1 MKKNKKS
8 VASLYIFGLLLLG
21 LAFFRSYKIAGIL
34 SALVLITFWIYFAY
48 INIRL
53 VLKYIY
59 LFIAMGGHAV
69 GNLMCDYIPVYLVEL
84 GTNSKY
90 VGSFSLLA
98 LLYWISSI
106 SLRYID
112 SVVERNINKR
122 KKYNYKSNT
131 ISLTKV
137 LKKLSPSMVF
147 VIGLVYW
154 IIVFRKPSFLLDVN
168 RFGYASL
175 MPNWLYK
182 IRTIPILFSPIVY
195 LSVIDNSK
203 GTHNNMKKMRKI
215 IITFL
220 PFILFSFWIGNK
232 YGMFINLLV
241 AFLIP
246 LAGKIN
252 YSRIRFKAILKIGLY
267 VICGLAFILIMYWHV
282 RGNNFLQMG
291 IKFTTRL
298 SQQGELWWA
307 VVDKEDWLG
316 SHFTDIDQEL
326 TSVARSFIT
335 GGSEK
340 TYGVYRLMN
349 IYGNHSYLERYYDV
363 DMRLSAQGFE
373 LYFYYLGIFAYV
385 LFPLITNVIHSLITN
400 LYANAVHTRSLS
412 AIVYLRMLIVIHTAI
427 TQGDWYRLTSLLD
440 LMLIMFLLYDIVLR
454 RYYRTR
460 KENI

>member
-8 VASLYIFGLLLLG
+8 VASLYIFGLLLLV

-34 SALVLITFWIYFAY
+34 SALVLFTFWIYFAY
-48 INIRL
+48 LNIRL
-53 VLKYIY
+53 VLKYVYI
-59 LFIAMGGHAV
+59 FIAMGAYAT
-69 GNLMCDYIPVYLVEL
+69 GNLMCEYIPVYLVEL
-84 GTNSKY
+84 GTDSKY

-106 SLRYID
+106 SLRHID
-112 SVVERNINKR
+112 SVVERKINKR
-122 KKYNYKSNT
+122 KRYNYKSSA

-137 LKKLSPSMVF
+137 LKKLSLSVVF
-147 VIGLVYW
+147 VIGFVYW
-154 IIVFRKPSFLLDVN
+154 LIVFRKPSFLLEIN

-195 LSVIDNSK
+195 LAVMDNGK
-203 GTHNNMKKMRKI
+203 GNRSKKMRKI

-220 PFILFSFWIGNK
+220 PFTLFSFWIGNK
-232 YGMFINLLV
+232 YGIFINLLV

-246 LAGKIN
+246 LAGRID
-252 YSRIRFKAILKIGLY
+252 YSRIRFKAILHTGLC
-267 VICGLAFILIMYWHV
+267 VVCALTFILIMYWHL
-282 RGNNFLQMG
+282 RGNNFLQIG
-291 IKFTTRL
+291 VKFTTRL

-307 VVDKEDWLG
+307 VVDKQDWLG

-335 GGSEK
+335 SGREK

-349 IYGNHSYLERYYDV
+349 IYGNHSYLKRYYDV

-385 LFPLITNVIHSLITN
+385 LFPLITNFIYALITN

-412 AIVYLRMLIVIHTAI
+412 AIVYLRMLIVIQTALA
-427 TQGDWYRLTSLLD
+427 QGDWYRLTSSLD

-454 RYYRTR
+454 RYYRIR
-460 KENI
+460 KENV

>member
-8 VASLYIFGLLLLG
+8 VASLYIFGLLLLV

-34 SALVLITFWIYFAY
+34 SALVLFTFWIYFAY
-48 INIRL
+48 LNIRL
-53 VLKYIY
+53 VLKYVYI
-59 LFIAMGGHAV
+59 FIAMGAYAT
-69 GNLMCDYIPVYLVEL
+69 GNLMCEYIPVYLVEL
-84 GTNSKY
+84 GTDSKY

-106 SLRYID
+106 SLRHID
-112 SVVERNINKR
+112 SVVERKINKR
-122 KKYNYKSNT
+122 KRYNYKSSA

-137 LKKLSPSMVF
+137 LKKLSLSVVF
-147 VIGLVYW
+147 VIGFVYW
-154 IIVFRKPSFLLDVN
+154 LIVFRKPSFLLEIN

-195 LSVIDNSK
+195 LAVMDNGK
-203 GTHNNMKKMRKI
+203 GNRSKKMRKI

-220 PFILFSFWIGNK
+220 PFTLFSFWIGNK
-232 YGMFINLLV
+232 YGIFINLLV

-246 LAGKIN
+246 LAGRID
-252 YSRIRFKAILKIGLY
+252 YSRIRFKAILHIGLC
-267 VICGLAFILIMYWHV
+267 VVCALTFILIMYWHL
-282 RGNNFLQMG
+282 RGNNFLQIG
-291 IKFTTRL
+291 VKFTTRL

-307 VVDKEDWLG
+307 VVDKQDWLG

-335 GGSEK
+335 SGREK

-349 IYGNHSYLERYYDV
+349 IYGNHSYLKRYYDV

-385 LFPLITNVIHSLITN
+385 LFPLITNFIYALITN

-412 AIVYLRMLIVIHTAI
+412 AIVYLRMLIVIQTALA
-427 TQGDWYRLTSLLD
+427 QGDWYRLTSLLD

-454 RYYRTR
+454 RYYRIR
-460 KENI
+460 KENV